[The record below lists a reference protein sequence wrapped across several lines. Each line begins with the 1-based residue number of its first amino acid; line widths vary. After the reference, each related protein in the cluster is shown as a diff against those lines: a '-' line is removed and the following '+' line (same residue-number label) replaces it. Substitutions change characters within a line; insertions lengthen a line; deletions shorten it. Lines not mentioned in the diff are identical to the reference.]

1 MGELLITLD
10 QQECNTPTVPH
21 LPAPTNSGSRPSIS
35 QKFHSWSE
43 REGRRDSLNVPP
55 PEKPASPDQRK
66 KDEGRFRETLPS
78 TDGRDDK
85 DEDEEDGDGGSSKQR
100 EFCVISD
107 LKLERTCQGSHERRV
122 DHIAWWNVCVWY
134 ILLVWGMAAFQ

>member
-1 MGELLITLD
+1 MREDVTRLTFPLLRNLRRR
-10 QQECNTPTVPH
+10 
-21 LPAPTNSGSRPSIS
+21 TN
-35 QKFHSWSE
+35 
-43 REGRRDSLNVPP
+43 
-55 PEKPASPDQRK
+55 EKK
-66 KDEGRFRETLPS
+66 TKGRFRETLPS

-85 DEDEEDGDGGSSKQR
+85 DEDEEDGDEGSSKQR